1 MEFRVTLVESS
12 LFFSMKWNTILA
24 EEEEEEEGGGRH
36 PLTIEKFRHRQ
47 TVKDSRL
54 QQAEKKAAADGN
66 AALQA
71 GRRSR
76 GINAALS

>member
-24 EEEEEEEGGGRH
+24 EEEEEEGGRH

-47 TVKDSRL
+47 TVKDSRR

-76 GINAALS
+76 GINELDF

>member
-24 EEEEEEEGGGRH
+24 ETEGEEGGRH

-47 TVKDSRL
+47 TVKDSRR

-76 GINAALS
+76 GINAAPS

>member
-24 EEEEEEEGGGRH
+24 EAEEEEGGGRH
-36 PLTIEKFRHRQ
+36 HRQ
-47 TVKDSRL
+47 TVKDSRR

-76 GINAALS
+76 GINELDF

>member
-24 EEEEEEEGGGRH
+24 EEGGRH

-47 TVKDSRL
+47 TVKDSRR

-76 GINAALS
+76 GINELDF

>member
-24 EEEEEEEGGGRH
+24 EEEEEEGGRH

-47 TVKDSRL
+47 TVKDSRR

>member
-24 EEEEEEEGGGRH
+24 EAEEGGRH

-47 TVKDSRL
+47 TVKDSRR

>member
-24 EEEEEEEGGGRH
+24 EAEEEEEEGGRH

-47 TVKDSRL
+47 TVKDSRR
-54 QQAEKKAAADGN
+54 QHAEKKAAADGN

-76 GINAALS
+76 GINELDF

>member
-24 EEEEEEEGGGRH
+24 EAEEEGGERH

-47 TVKDSRL
+47 TVKDSRR

>member
-24 EEEEEEEGGGRH
+24 EEEEEGGRH

-47 TVKDSRL
+47 TVKDSRR

-76 GINAALS
+76 GINELDF

>member
-24 EEEEEEEGGGRH
+24 EAEEEEGGRH

-47 TVKDSRL
+47 TVKDSRR

-76 GINAALS
+76 GINELDF

>member
-24 EEEEEEEGGGRH
+24 EAEEEEEGGRH

-47 TVKDSRL
+47 TVKDSRR
-54 QQAEKKAAADGN
+54 QHAEKKAAADGN

-76 GINAALS
+76 GINELDF